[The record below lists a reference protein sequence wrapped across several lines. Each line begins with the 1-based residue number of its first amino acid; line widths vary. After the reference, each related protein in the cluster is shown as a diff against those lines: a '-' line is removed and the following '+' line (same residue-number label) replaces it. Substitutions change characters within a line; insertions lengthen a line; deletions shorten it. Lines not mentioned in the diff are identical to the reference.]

1 MKKIINLL
9 LVLFIALSLAGC
21 SSTKEVSAEAQGFGG
36 KVKVTLKVDGETIKD
51 VKIEGNDETPDIGQA
66 AFEALANSI
75 KASNGTKI
83 DVVSGATVTS
93 NAVSKACEKALKEA
107 KGETQELVFNE
118 GTFEGV
124 AKGRNGDIK
133 VNVTTTKDGVDKID
147 VVEHT
152 ETYGVG
158 YGMETAP
165 IELITKEVVRTQS
178 LNVDAV
184 SGATITSSALKAAIT
199 NALENGNMDAEI
211 LDKEYV
217 SEEKV
222 DSEYNVDVVVV
233 GAGVAGLTSAISAA
247 TNGSNVLL
255 LEKVGITGGSTT
267 VSGGK
272 TLAAGTKW
280 QEAQGIKDTPQDL
293 YNYMTS
299 LGNSG
304 NEEIVKLFA
313 ENTAGAIDWMEANGV
328 KFQDVERTHISIPTW
343 RVHNDLGSGW
353 MLNGKGGE
361 IIVPLTNKASELGV
375 NILYNTPATDLILE
389 DGAVVGVKASHKGQE
404 VIVKANNVILATGGF
419 TNNQELLAISNE
431 RWGLDECFV
440 SSAGVGTTGDG
451 HIMAEN
457 AGAVVDYSVGPSYT
471 YVSFTCG
478 AGINEEAGLIV
489 SEDGKRV
496 VNEYSY
502 QYNQTAALVNAGS
515 SKAFYIADQDD
526 VNPMIQ
532 YGMSLENTPKADSPE
547 ELAKLIGIDSEVLK
561 ETIETYNE
569 YCRNGVDEEFG
580 KPKEFLNE
588 LTGTLYAIQYD
599 RSMSFTFGGI
609 KTNEKAEAIN
619 ADGNP
624 IKGLYAVGE
633 CAFYSLLGVET
644 EVNYPS
650 CDTAIADGVVFGI
663 IAGEEASK

>member
-158 YGMETAP
+158 YGMETTP

-650 CDTAIADGVVFGI
+650 CGTAIADGVVFGI

>member
-222 DSEYNVDVVVV
+222 DSEYHVDVVVV